1 METVL
6 EDFEA
11 HMGLAVGDF
20 AIITKNVMYLACGR
34 PVTFRPL
41 FCLGMRRG
49 KMVVLNRLRRPRN
62 DHGLVGLTF
71 WSRRRYVRSVF
82 LEEQNSPWNDLMT
95 FLCDPLPT
103 EHKPS
108 RREIWLNY
116 YFCEDLRRAE
126 NMGLG
131 YTLFGE
137 FANSEVSWKE

>member
-82 LEEQNSPWNDLMT
+82 LEEQNSPCNKSCSFCVVLS
-95 FLCDPLPT
+95 PANI
-103 EHKPS
+103 S
-108 RREIWLNY
+108 RTV
-116 YFCEDLRRAE
+116 E
-126 NMGLG
+126 N
-131 YTLFGE
+131 FGE
-137 FANSEVSWKE
+137 NIAFMKLSDVQKTCNVWVHVFRRVCQSRG